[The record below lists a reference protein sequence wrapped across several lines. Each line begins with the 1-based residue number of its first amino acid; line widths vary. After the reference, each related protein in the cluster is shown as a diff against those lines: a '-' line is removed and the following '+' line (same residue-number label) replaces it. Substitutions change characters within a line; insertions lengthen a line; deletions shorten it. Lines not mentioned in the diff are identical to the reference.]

1 MEFSLDPDH
10 VIPLSGEVPIALRD
24 CLLPI
29 TSRYRAGTGKGFQF
43 LLQEATTPGIRLIHS
58 TYKTART
65 IRIIIHDEKP
75 LSCIAIALRHDRVL
89 DIEGLGTLR
98 LKEGQFNALYAP
110 KCVVQS
116 LHQPDQ
122 ETITL
127 SIQFDNQIWE
137 EAENYF
143 TPVHCFL
150 AKIHANQPALL
161 LESNGWIT
169 RDIRDSLYRL
179 LHTDKTTPGF
189 PLYFDPAARL
199 ALFQLLL
206 QSQRQQPPSPF
217 TNDEIEDIHAARE
230 MIRNNI
236 RRHYAIPE
244 IAKRIG
250 INEFK
255 LKTGFREL
263 FGQGIYGYLQSE
275 RMQEGAKMLTE
286 TRLSIKVIA
295 GKTGYRSVNSFIKA
309 FRKTFGTTP
318 GGYRNQQ

>member
-1 MEFSLDPDH
+1 MEYSLDPVH
-10 VIPLSGEVPIALRD
+10 AIPLSGEVPIALHD
-24 CLLPI
+24 HLLPI
-29 TSRYRAGTGKGFQF
+29 TQQHRAGTGKGFQF

-58 TYKTART
+58 IYKTART
-65 IRIIIHDEKP
+65 IQFNILDEKP
-75 LSCIAIALRHDRVL
+75 LFCIAIALRQDRVL
-89 DIEGLGTLR
+89 NIEGLGALR
-98 LKEGQFNALYAP
+98 LKEGQFNALYTPQCTA
-110 KCVVQS
+110 QS

-127 SIQFDNQIWE
+127 SIQLDRQIWE
-137 EAENYF
+137 EVENYF
-143 TPVHCFL
+143 PTVHDFL
-150 AKIHANQPALL
+150 AKMHANKPALL
-161 LESNGWIT
+161 LDSNSWVT
-169 RDIRDSLYRL
+169 QDIRDSLYRL
-179 LHTDKTTPGF
+179 LHTSKTTPGF
-189 PLYFDPAARL
+189 PLYFSLATRL
-199 ALFQLLL
+199 VLFQLLQ
-206 QSQRQQPPSPF
+206 QSQKQQPPSPY
-217 TNDEIEDIHAARE
+217 TNDEIDGIHAARE

-275 RMQEGAKMLTE
+275 RMQEGARMLTE

-295 GKTGYRSVNSFIKA
+295 DKIGYRSVNSFIKA

-318 GGYRNQQ
+318 GQYRNQQ

>member
-1 MEFSLDPDH
+1 MEFSLDPVH
-10 VIPLSGEVPIALRD
+10 AIPLSGEVPIPLRD
-24 CLLPI
+24 YLLPI
-29 TSRYRAGTGKGFQF
+29 THQHRAATGKGFQF
-43 LLQEATTPGIRLIHS
+43 LLQEASTRGIRLIYS
-58 TYKTART
+58 IYKTTRS
-65 IRIIIHDEKP
+65 IRLNICDEKP
-75 LSCIAIALRHDRVL
+75 LFCIAIALRHDRIL
-89 DIEGLGTLR
+89 NIEGLGTIR

-110 KCVVQS
+110 QCVVQS

-122 ETITL
+122 ESITF
-127 SIQFDNQIWE
+127 SIQFDSQIWE
-137 EAENYF
+137 EADNYF
-143 TPVHCFL
+143 PAVHNFL
-150 AKIHANQPALL
+150 AKAQTNQPALL
-161 LESNGWIT
+161 LEFNGWIT
-169 RDIRDSLYRL
+169 RDIRDSLYHL

-189 PLYFDPAARL
+189 PLYLGLATRL
-199 ALFQLLL
+199 VLFQLLQ
-206 QSQRQQPPSPF
+206 QSQKPQPPSPY
-217 TNDEIEDIHAARE
+217 TNDEIDGIHAARE

-275 RMQEGAKMLTE
+275 RMQESVRLLSE
-286 TRLSIKVIA
+286 TRLTIKEI
-295 GKTGYRSVNSFIKA
+295 GNKSGYRSVNSFIKA